1 MTLIAVCEGLL
12 FTHSLTFFF
21 LYTRF
26 YNLDLLTYQIL
37 ETTLAI
43 IVCLNPLFGYLSD
56 RFEICGSKRRSY
68 VLIMS
73 FIGTVCYALCAS
85 TFYWNIP
92 VAVIFVMHFLI
103 DASNTFRNVIVDS
116 ICVINHNIAK
126 FKIKNKESSSN
137 SSVSVLFVCRLIG
150 RIVSISLLGTIYNY
164 LECRCDLISFL
175 HSRKCHVHF
184 RCNRLLF
191 ERTEDRRSADQLR
204 QQSLAK
210 TLQFVFLRSKGK
222 TLSDCSSPTAL

>member
-1 MTLIAVCEGLL
+1 MTMIAVCEGLL
-12 FTHSLTFFF
+12 FAHSLTFFF

-56 RFEICGSKRRSY
+56 RYEIWGSKRRSY
-68 VLIMS
+68 LMIMS
-73 FIGTVCYALCAS
+73 FIGTLCYALCAS

-92 VAVIFVMHFLI
+92 VPVIFFMHFLI
-103 DASNTFRNVIVDS
+103 DASNAFRHVIVDS

-137 SSVSVLFVCRLIG
+137 SSVSVLFVCRLLG

-164 LECRCDLISFL
+164 FECRCDLTSFL
-175 HSRKCHVHF
+175 HSRECNLPF
-184 RCNRLLF
+184 RHYRVLCPRA
-191 ERTEDRRSADQLR
+191 ED
-204 QQSLAK
+204 
-210 TLQFVFLRSKGK
+210 
-222 TLSDCSSPTAL
+222 